1 MSTHNDQPLA
11 DLSTRLRQGPL
22 RSSPFEYRRA
32 SFIQSEAPD
41 YTARP
46 MPSPAA
52 PRSAQAQQTA
62 SPQSAPAQPS
72 TSPHREPLGAAAGVP
87 PGSRKGVEAS
97 TSRDDAR
104 LRAPNE
110 WA

>member
-1 MSTHNDQPLA
+1 MSVHNDQPLA

-22 RSSPFEYRRA
+22 RSSPFEYRRP

-52 PRSAQAQQTA
+52 PRSGQAQQA
-62 SPQSAPAQPS
+62 
-72 TSPHREPLGAAAGVP
+72 TSPRSEPFASAAGVP

-97 TSRDDAR
+97 ANGDDTR
-104 LRAPNE
+104 RSAPNE